1 MQDTVAV
8 VILAGGG
15 GRRLGGVDKAL
26 LPLAGRPLLAHVL
39 ARLRPQADNILLS
52 ADGDPARFDAFGLPV
67 VADALPDQGPLAGIA
82 AAAAECQRRWPEV
95 LWLATVPVDMPFSPL
110 DLIERLR
117 AGAGGGKAAVAEAGG
132 RMHWT
137 AALWPVSGAAAL
149 RSKIEEGGLRR
160 LQAGLDSVGWHAV
173 PFPEPDAFTNVN
185 REEDLEIAAR
195 LLIDL

>member
-1 MQDTVAV
+1 MQDTVAA

-39 ARLRPQADNILLS
+39 ARLRPQTAKILLS
-52 ADGDPARFDAFGLPV
+52 ANGDPARFDGFCLPV

-95 LWLATVPVDMPFSPL
+95 LWLATVPVDMPFPPL
-110 DLIERLR
+110 DLIDRLR
-117 AGAGGGKAAVAEAGG
+117 AGAEGDQATVAEAGG

-137 AALWPVSGAAAL
+137 AAMWPVAGAAAL
-149 RSKIEEGGLRR
+149 GSKIGQEELRR
-160 LQAGLDSVGWHAV
+160 LQSGLDSVGWRAV
-173 PFPEPDAFTNVN
+173 RFAEPHAFTNVN
-185 REEDLEIAAR
+185 REEDLENAAR